1 MDHRNQC
8 EECATVLVVVVSFKG
23 DLGVSPD
30 CLLYTEDISQLFYL
44 PIDQYLETTPFL
56 LVAACRYQLLVTF
69 MCKCDHTISLS
80 SCFVFTNRW

>member
-1 MDHRNQC
+1 M
-8 EECATVLVVVVSFKG
+8 LVVVVSFKG

-56 LVAACRYQLLVTF
+56 LVAAL
-69 MCKCDHTISLS
+69 SLPI
-80 SCFVFTNRW
+80 VGDLHVQV